1 MRSECEKLDDG
12 DSDSLDQLLASAR
25 WPQPAPEQVE
35 RLKRRWFL
43 LRRGRGG
50 ASGSLLAVAALAAGL
65 LVATATAGWRW
76 IAVDNGNP
84 LRERPERQ
92 TSNPPLPSRE
102 NRGEGSLATDAF
114 ARLTPDRPRSLPKPE
129 EPASVPQVEVSP
141 SSNAAGA
148 LSRYEQVASWA
159 ALRRGELARTAQRR
173 RRRQAALDEQ
183 PLRDALDPLVAEA
196 KAELSRSGPRTEP
209 PPQTSLAWRALAASA
224 AAKLQPQPERYE
236 PALWKILIVDAAH
249 GGAPAEASARRLAA
263 ARLLSQLSTPRSSVV
278 LRELAAAPDCRAAAI
293 VGLARVA
300 DESLCLEL
308 IDSEPQPELQRLLL
322 SSLLGRGDDAA
333 VRSFLE
339 FVDDPAW
346 TALALAAAR
355 ETARPPVDSLFAVLE
370 GPQVSLREA
379 AAKTLG
385 NLADPSVPQ
394 GLAQHVVNNVSRR
407 EALVGLLFSYSP
419 ASASFLRSARQDL
432 YLAATVQ
439 AVESDLWSPY
449 EYPRR

>member
-1 MRSECEKLDDG
+1 MRSECEQLDDG
-12 DSDSLDQLLASAR
+12 GDDSLDRLLASAR
-25 WPQPAPEQVE
+25 WPQPTPEQVE

-50 ASGSLLAVAALAAGL
+50 SSGSLLAVAALAAGL
-65 LVATATAGWRW
+65 LVATAAAGWRW
-76 IAVDNGNP
+76 IGVNHSNS

-92 TSNPPLPSRE
+92 TSNRPLPSPE
-102 NRGEGSLATDAF
+102 NRGEDRPATDALISL
-114 ARLTPDRPRSLPKPE
+114 APERPRSLPKPE
-129 EPASVPQVEVSP
+129 EPTDVPQVEVSP
-141 SSNAAGA
+141 SSNAAA

-159 ALRRGELARTAQRR
+159 ALRRGELARIAQRR
-173 RRRQAALDEQ
+173 GRRQAALDEQ
-183 PLRDALDPLVAEA
+183 PFRDALDSLLAEA
-196 KAELSRSGPRTEP
+196 KAELSRSEP
-209 PPQTSLAWRALAASA
+209 QAESPPQTSLAWRALAAVA

-236 PALWKILIVDAAH
+236 PALWKILKVESAS
-249 GGAPAEASARRLAA
+249 GRAPAEASPRRLVA
-263 ARLLSQLSTPRSSVV
+263 ARLLSQLSTPRSLVV
-278 LRELAAAPDCRAAAI
+278 LRELAAEPDCHAAAI

-322 SSLLGRGDDAA
+322 SSLLGRGDDSA

-355 ETARPPVDSLFAVLE
+355 ETAQPPVDSLFAVLE

-407 EALVGLLFSYSP
+407 EALVGLLFSHSP
-419 ASASFLRSARQDL
+419 ASANFLRRARQDL
-432 YLAATVQ
+432 CLAATVQ
-439 AVESDLWSPY
+439 AVESELWSPY
-449 EYPRR
+449 QYPRR

>member
-1 MRSECEKLDDG
+1 LPRPE
-12 DSDSLDQLLASAR
+12 
-25 WPQPAPEQVE
+25 QPA
-35 RLKRRWFL
+35 
-43 LRRGRGG
+43 G
-50 ASGSLLAVAALAAGL
+50 
-65 LVATATAGWRW
+65 
-76 IAVDNGNP
+76 
-84 LRERPERQ
+84 
-92 TSNPPLPSRE
+92 
-102 NRGEGSLATDAF
+102 
-114 ARLTPDRPRSLPKPE
+114 
-129 EPASVPQVEVSP
+129 VPQIEASP
-141 SSNAAGA
+141 SSNAAA

-159 ALRRGELARTAQRR
+159 VLRRGELARISQRR
-173 RRRQAALDEQ
+173 GRRQTSLDEQ
-183 PLRDALDPLVAEA
+183 PLSDALDSLAAEA
-196 KAELSRSGPRTEP
+196 KAELSRSEPRAEP
-209 PPQTSLAWRALAASA
+209 PPQTSLAWRALAAAA

-236 PALWKILIVDAAH
+236 PALWKILQVESEA
-249 GGAPAEASARRLAA
+249 GRAPAQASPRRLAA

-278 LRELAAAPDCRAAAI
+278 LRELAAAPDCHAAAI

-300 DESLCLEL
+300 DEPLCLEL
-308 IDSEPQPELQRLLL
+308 IDSEPRPELQRLLL
-322 SSLLGRGDDAA
+322 SSLLGRGGDSA

-385 NLADPSVPQ
+385 NLADPSVPR

-407 EALVGLLFSYSP
+407 EALVGLLFSHSP
-419 ASASFLRSARQDL
+419 ASASFLRRARQDL

-449 EYPRR
+449 EFPRR

>member
-1 MRSECEKLDDG
+1 MRSECERLDDEG
-12 DSDSLDQLLASAR
+12 DDSLDRLLASAR
-25 WPQPAPEQVE
+25 WPEPAPGQIE
-35 RLKRRWFL
+35 RLKRHWFL

-50 ASGSLLAVAALAAGL
+50 SSGSLLAVAALAAGL
-65 LVATATAGWRW
+65 LVATAAAGWRW
-76 IAVDNGNP
+76 IGVGHDDP

-92 TSNPPLPSRE
+92 TSNLPLPSPE
-102 NRGEGSLATDAF
+102 NRGEDRSSTDAI
-114 ARLTPDRPRSLPKPE
+114 ARLTPEHPRSLPKPE
-129 EPASVPQVEVSP
+129 IPTRVPQVEVSP
-141 SSNAAGA
+141 SSNAAA

-159 ALRRGELARTAQRR
+159 ALRRGELARSAPRR
-173 RRRQAALDEQ
+173 GRQQAALDEQ
-183 PLRDALDPLVAEA
+183 PLSDALDSLAAEA
-196 KAELSRSGPRTEP
+196 KAELSRSEP
-209 PPQTSLAWRALAASA
+209 PAEQPPQTSLAWRAPAAVA

-236 PALWKILIVDAAH
+236 PALWKILKIDAAP
-249 GGAPAEASARRLAA
+249 GGAPPQASARRLAA
-263 ARLLSQLSTPRSSVV
+263 ARLLSQLGTPRSSAV
-278 LRELAAAPDCRAAAI
+278 LRELAAAPDCHAAAI

-300 DESLCLEL
+300 DEPLCLEL
-308 IDSEPQPELQRLLL
+308 IDSEPRPELRRLLL
-322 SSLLGRGDDAA
+322 SSLLGQGDDSA
-333 VRSFLE
+333 VRSFLA

-394 GLAQHVVNNVSRR
+394 GLAQNVVNNVSRR
-407 EALVGLLFSYSP
+407 EALVGLLFSHSP
-419 ASASFLRSARQDL
+419 ASASFLRRARQDL